1 MKRHKQKRKKAG
13 APPGSVV
20 FTGQRKIEKILMH
33 FMKYN
38 AEELEE
44 QDLDNLQLPDF
55 DLQDETFVKWYDIRG
70 LHDTELL
77 QLSAQRLN
85 LHPLVM
91 EDVADVNQRPK
102 LDEYPDHILI
112 QMKALGWKDHKVTTE
127 QVSMVL
133 SQQVVFSFQEDGT
146 DLFEKVRDRLINKSG
161 RFRTRKADYLAYV
174 LIDTAVDHYFFVL
187 DALGEEIERLEEKIL
202 KEAPQEAKN
211 EIFAL
216 KREVSTIRRGIL
228 PLREILLKFSKLE
241 HPLIDKE
248 TAVFIRDVQDNL
260 NQVIEM
266 TESNREMLI
275 SLQELLISQ
284 IEFETNNVIQFLT
297 IISAIFIPLSFLAG
311 LYGMNFR
318 NMPELDYPYSYFILL
333 AVMIFIAG
341 GLLFYFRKKKWL

>member
-161 RFRTRKADYLAYV
+161 RF
-174 LIDTAVDHYFFVL
+174 
-187 DALGEEIERLEEKIL
+187 
-202 KEAPQEAKN
+202 
-211 EIFAL
+211 
-216 KREVSTIRRGIL
+216 
-228 PLREILLKFSKLE
+228 
-241 HPLIDKE
+241 
-248 TAVFIRDVQDNL
+248 QD
-260 NQVIEM
+260 
-266 TESNREMLI
+266 
-275 SLQELLISQ
+275 
-284 IEFETNNVIQFLT
+284 
-297 IISAIFIPLSFLAG
+297 PK
-311 LYGMNFR
+311 
-318 NMPELDYPYSYFILL
+318 
-333 AVMIFIAG
+333 G
-341 GLLFYFRKKKWL
+341 GLPGLCPHRYSRRSLFFSYWML